1 MAKKD
6 FSDISEE
13 IDALVPIAKDNLR
26 SLLTSDETS
35 DKLKADLSFKVLTSK
50 GLLEDKPTMVQN
62 NYNLSVP
69 FQEQLLSTLNGMRLM
84 FNLPEEINVT
94 PSLPQETQD
103 ELS

>member
-13 IDALVPIAKDNLR
+13 IDSLVPIAKDNLR

-35 DKLKADLSFKVLTSK
+35 DKLKADLSVKVLTSK
-50 GLLEDKPTMVQN
+50 GLLEDKPAMVQN

-69 FQEQLLSTLNGMRLM
+69 FQEQLLSTLNGMRSM

-94 PSLPQETQD
+94 PSLPQEPTD
-103 ELS
+103 EPS